1 MLCDA
6 GAASRYAPSARLH
19 YLGHDPVII
28 AKATNS
34 LEALAL
40 KHCQSAVVQER
51 IRNLAVRHIFGIT
64 LDNAA
69 AKAGDFLKG
78 TRKSDG

>member
-1 MLCDA
+1 MIL
-6 GAASRYAPSARLH
+6 
-19 YLGHDPVII
+19 

-40 KHCQSAVVQER
+40 EHCQSAVVQER
-51 IRNLAVRHIFGIT
+51 VRNLAVRDIFGVT

-78 TRKSDG
+78 TRKSNG